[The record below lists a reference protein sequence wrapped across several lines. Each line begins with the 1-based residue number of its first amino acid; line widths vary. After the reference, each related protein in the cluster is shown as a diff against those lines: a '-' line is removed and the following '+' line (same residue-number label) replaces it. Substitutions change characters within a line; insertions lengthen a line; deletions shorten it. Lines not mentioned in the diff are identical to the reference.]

1 LQSKKFSM
9 RSCQLPSGA
18 TMPAFGIGTWR
29 MGEQTPRRPQEL
41 AALKYALD
49 LGYPLIDTAEM
60 YGEGLAEEIVGEAI
74 AGRPQKPYIVS
85 KVYPH
90 NATRAG
96 TIAACE
102 RSLGRLKIE
111 RIDLYLLHWRGG
123 AQLDETFEAFHRLR
137 QAGKIADFGVSNFD
151 LEDMKDAAALDRGL
165 TGSNQVLYCLSRRG
179 PEFDLLPWMRRR
191 SIPLMAYS
199 PLDQGALLGKKAIK
213 ALAGDVGCTPA
224 QLALAWLLAQPGV
237 VTIPKSSTHDRVKE
251 NFGALEIE
259 LSAAVL
265 AELDRAFP
273 PPRRKQP
280 LEML

>member
-1 LQSKKFSM
+1 
-9 RSCQLPSGA
+9 
-18 TMPAFGIGTWR
+18 MPAFGIGTWR
-29 MGEQTPRRPQEL
+29 MGEQALRRPQEL
-41 AALKYALD
+41 AALNYALD

-74 AGRPQKPYIVS
+74 AGRSQKPYIVS

-90 NATRAG
+90 NATLAG

-123 AQLDETFEAFHRLR
+123 ERLDETFEAFHRLR

-151 LEDMKDAAALDRGL
+151 REDMKDAAALDHGL

-179 PEFDLLPWMRRR
+179 PEFDLLPWMRQR

-237 VTIPKSSTHDRVKE
+237 VTIPKSSTRDRVKE
-251 NFGALEIE
+251 NFGALEVE
-259 LSAAVL
+259 LSSEVL
-265 AELDRAFP
+265 KELDRAFP

>member
-1 LQSKKFSM
+1 MFLM
-9 RSCQLPSGA
+9 RSCKLPSGA
-18 TMPAFGIGTWR
+18 AMPVLGLGTWR
-29 MGEQTPRRPQEL
+29 MGESARRRGEEL
-41 AALKYALD
+41 DALKYGLE
-49 LGYPLIDTAEM
+49 LGYPMIDTAEM
-60 YGEGLAEEIVGEAI
+60 YGEGGAEEIVGEAI
-74 AGRPQKPYIVS
+74 TGLSTPPYIVS

-102 RSLGRLKIE
+102 RSLKRLRIE

-123 AQLDETFEAFHRLR
+123 ARLEETFEAFHRLR
-137 QAGKIADFGVSNFD
+137 EAGKIADFGVSNFD
-151 LEDMKDAAALDRGL
+151 RGDMEDAARLDKGL

-179 PEFDLLPWMRRR
+179 PEFDLLPRIRQR

-199 PLDQGALLGKKAIK
+199 PLDQGSLLRKPALKK
-213 ALAGDVGCTPA
+213 LADEAGCTPA

-237 VTIPKSSTHDRVKE
+237 VTIPKSSSRERVKE
-251 NFGALEIE
+251 NLAALDVK
-259 LSAAVL
+259 LSPKVL

-273 PPRRKQP
+273 PPKGKQP